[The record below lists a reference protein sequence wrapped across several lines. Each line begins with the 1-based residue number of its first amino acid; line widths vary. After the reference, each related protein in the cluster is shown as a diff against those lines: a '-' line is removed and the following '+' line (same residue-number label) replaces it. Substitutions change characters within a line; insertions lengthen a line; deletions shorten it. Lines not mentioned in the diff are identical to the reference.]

1 MPREYERLP
10 EKDMDKILHTRQKP
24 YYETETEQLYLGD
37 SFVLLSEN
45 GTGKRGYDFCGSPLF
60 SQ

>member
-37 SFVLLSEN
+37 SFVLLRKWN
-45 GTGKRGYDFCGSPLF
+45 RRAWI
-60 SQ
+60 